1 MEAWTPDSELTAP
14 PPVLLHTLSVQR
26 GKRRHTATW
35 GPSSHRTPGLT
46 RRRQGPPSVVAWRCP
61 SPRTPVSLRDTC
73 RTESRATRQPCP
85 CTGPEGTGASA
96 GLGRKARCSWSRYLG
111 EGRTGCGAVSPPI
124 WGARLS
130 SSGGSRRPAEKTGFV
145 GRTLRPLCRDSAPAL
160 DVCAVTSDERP
171 QEHTVHVE
179 NPCTRNAALPTTPPA
194 LGLL

>member
-96 GLGRKARCSWSRYLG
+96 GLGRKARCSCSRYLG

-124 WGARLS
+124 WGARL
-130 SSGGSRRPAEKTGFV
+130 
-145 GRTLRPLCRDSAPAL
+145 
-160 DVCAVTSDERP
+160 
-171 QEHTVHVE
+171 
-179 NPCTRNAALPTTPPA
+179 PA
-194 LGLL
+194 LGQGAARTGTCEGKKACPHPHLPHVKTVNPEAILDIWGLRLPASFFSVFARISLHSFAGFHVG